1 MKAFIT
7 ASLTQE
13 CLTEL
18 EKLME
23 VTYEPWRETGIIY
36 FDVKELVE
44 KLDDIDIFI
53 TETDDLKK
61 AELFEQTKLKLLI
74 SCRGDPFNV
83 NLKAATENNIPVLN
97 TPLRNVEAVAE
108 LTIGHM
114 IMLARN
120 LQKVERIFH
129 SDDFELLDFDDYIN
143 YMNMFQGFELYGKTV
158 GIIGLGQIGRRVADR
173 LKAFGCKFLIY
184 DPYISDEFATEYG
197 KKVDIDDMMQE
208 ADIITL
214 HTVATDENDNLI
226 NEDRISM
233 MKRTAFIVNTSK
245 GSLIDYDA
253 LYDALKSK
261 SIVGAALDVFPMEP
275 VDEDN
280 EFLELDNAIV
290 SPHIGGDSFEVVE
303 RQSELL
309 LADIKS
315 WLNGQRPRNMMN
327 SKVFDK

>member
-7 ASLTQE
+7 ASITDE
-13 CLTEL
+13 CLNEL
-18 EKLME
+18 KKDMD

-44 KLDDIDIFI
+44 KLDGIDIFI

-61 AELFEQTKLKLLI
+61 NELFEQTKLKLLI

-83 NLKAATENNIPVLN
+83 NLKAATANKIPVLN

-108 LTIGHM
+108 LTIAHM
-114 IMLARN
+114 LMLARKLHN
-120 LQKVERIFH
+120 VERILH
-129 SDDFELLDFDDYIN
+129 SDDFELLDFDDYIDYLN
-143 YMNMFQGFELYGKTV
+143 QFQGFELHGKTV

-173 LKAFGCKFLIY
+173 LKAFGSKFLVY
-184 DPYISDEFATEYG
+184 DPYIPDEVAEVYG
-197 KKVDIDDMMQE
+197 KKVDIDVMMKE

-226 NEDRISM
+226 NEDRITM
-233 MKRTAFIVNTSK
+233 MKKTAIIINTSK

-253 LYDALKSK
+253 LYNALKEK
-261 SIVGAALDVFPMEP
+261 RIAGAALDVFPMEP

-290 SPHIGGDSFEVVE
+290 SPHIGGDSFEVVD
-303 RQSELL
+303 RQSALL
-309 LADIKS
+309 LEDIKA
-315 WLNGQRPRNMMN
+315 WLDNKKPKHVMN
-327 SKVFDK
+327 PEVFKD

>member
-7 ASLTQE
+7 ASITDE
-13 CLTEL
+13 CLNEL
-18 EKLME
+18 KTSME
-23 VTYEPWRETGIIY
+23 VIYEPWRETGIIY
-36 FDVKELVE
+36 FDVNELVE
-44 KLDDIDIFI
+44 KLDGIDVFI

-61 AELFEQTKLKLLI
+61 SELFEQTKLKLLI

-83 NLKAATENNIPVLN
+83 NLKAATENRIPVLN

-108 LTIGHM
+108 LTIAHM
-114 IMLARN
+114 LMLARKLHN
-120 LQKVERIFH
+120 VERILH

-143 YMNMFQGFELYGKTV
+143 YLNQFQGFELYGKTV

-173 LKAFGCKFLIY
+173 LKAFGSKFLIY
-184 DPYISDEFATEYG
+184 DPYIPDELANEYG
-197 KKVDIDDMMQE
+197 KKVDIEVMMKE

-226 NEDRISM
+226 DEDRIAM
-233 MKRTAFIVNTSK
+233 MKKTAIIINTSK

-253 LYDALKSK
+253 LHDALKEK
-261 SIVGAALDVFPMEP
+261 RIAGAALDVFPMEP

-290 SPHIGGDSFEVVE
+290 SPHIGGDSYEVVD
-303 RQSELL
+303 RQSALL
-309 LADIKS
+309 LEDVKA
-315 WLNGQRPRNMMN
+315 WLDNKKPKYVMN
-327 SKVFDK
+327 PEVYDM

>member
-7 ASLTQE
+7 ASITDE
-13 CLTEL
+13 CLNEL
-18 EKLME
+18 KKNMD

-44 KLDDIDIFI
+44 KLDGIDIFI

-61 AELFEQTKLKLLI
+61 SELFEQTKLKLLI

-83 NLKAATENNIPVLN
+83 NLKAATENQVPVLN

-108 LTIGHM
+108 LTIAHM
-114 IMLARN
+114 LMLARKLHN
-120 LQKVERIFH
+120 IERILH
-129 SDDFELLDFDDYIN
+129 SDDFELIDFDDYIN
-143 YMNMFQGFELYGKTV
+143 YLNQFQGFELYGKTV

-173 LKAFGCKFLIY
+173 LKAFGSKFLIY
-184 DPYISDEFATEYG
+184 DPYISDELAEKYG
-197 KKVDIDDMMQE
+197 KKVDIDIMMKE

-214 HTVATDENDNLI
+214 HTIATDENDNLI
-226 NEDRISM
+226 DEDRITM
-233 MKRTAFIVNTSK
+233 MKKTVIIINTSK

-253 LYDALKSK
+253 LYDALKEK
-261 SIVGAALDVFPMEP
+261 RIAGAALDVFPMEP

-290 SPHIGGDSFEVVE
+290 SPHIGGDSYEVID
-303 RQSELL
+303 RQSALL
-309 LADIKS
+309 LEDIKA
-315 WLNGQRPRNMMN
+315 WLDNKKPINVMN
-327 SKVFDK
+327 PEVYDK